1 MFGHWHMPLV
11 ALALLASACA
21 RAAQGQGFEVA
32 CGPAC
37 QPAIHGVDCAVGNG
51 CGEPH
56 WNAWGPIPWQAFA
69 QGEYAGPPRLP
80 HVPEYRLR
88 VDDQVEFVYR
98 LTREELSR
106 SYQLEVGDSI
116 RIESLIDEKLNREL
130 TVQPD
135 GTIDLLLIG
144 PVRVVRKTVSEVR
157 DELNERYKKYY
168 RMTDINVSRLKT
180 QTRVTDLLEA
190 VNNRFF
196 SGGQGKLVR
205 VTPEGTVALPSIG
218 VIPAQGLT
226 LDEIKREV
234 EERYRQ
240 IVTGLEV
247 SPILAQR
254 APRFIYVV
262 GEVRNPGRFDLVGP
276 TTAMQSIALAGG
288 WNNGGNLREV
298 IVFRRADDWRL
309 LATRLDIRGALYGER
324 PSPSDEI
331 WLRDADVVVVP
342 KMPIRRANDIIELYL
357 TRGVYSAFPIGFGYS
372 LNGSSTVTAV
382 P

>member
-1 MFGHWHMPLV
+1 MSGRWNASLL
-11 ALALLASACA
+11 ALALFAALGA
-21 RAAQGQGFEVA
+21 RQSSGQGFEVA

-80 HVPEYRLR
+80 HMPEYRLR

-116 RIESLIDEKLNREL
+116 RIESLIDEKLNREV

-254 APRFIYVV
+254 APRFIYVLRPRCSRSPWPAA
-262 GEVRNPGRFDLVGP
+262 G
-276 TTAMQSIALAGG
+276 TTA
-288 WNNGGNLREV
+288 
-298 IVFRRADDWRL
+298 
-309 LATRLDIRGALYGER
+309 ATCG
-324 PSPSDEI
+324 
-331 WLRDADVVVVP
+331 
-342 KMPIRRANDIIELYL
+342 K
-357 TRGVYSAFPIGFGYS
+357 
-372 LNGSSTVTAV
+372 
-382 P
+382 